1 VKVSKNFQD
10 TEFAC
15 KGQAQGKICCDSEMK
30 LNQELIEVVQ
40 DIRDYFASSV
50 KITSSYRCP
59 IHNKRVGSGDDSQ
72 HLLGTA
78 ADIQVKH
85 VAPSRVARYLNNK
98 YPDTYGL
105 GAYNSFTHIDVRTR
119 KARWDKTGK

>member
-1 VKVSKNFQD
+1 MKVSKNFQD

-40 DIRDYFASSV
+40 DIRYYFASSV

-59 IHNKRVGSGDDSQ
+59 IHNKRVGGVWNSQ

-78 ADIQVKH
+78 ADIQVSGI
-85 VAPSRVARYLNNK
+85 APHEVARILNKK
-98 YPDTYGL
+98 YPDKYGIGTY
-105 GAYNSFTHIDVRTR
+105 NTFTHVDVRAK
-119 KARWDKTGK
+119 KARWDLR